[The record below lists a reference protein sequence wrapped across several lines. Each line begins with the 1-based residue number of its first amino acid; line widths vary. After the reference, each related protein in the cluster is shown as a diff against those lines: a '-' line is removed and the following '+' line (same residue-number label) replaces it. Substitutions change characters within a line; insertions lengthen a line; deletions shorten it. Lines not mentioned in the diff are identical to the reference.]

1 MRLTQRLTQ
10 AMNMAIVVMAVSIG
24 LMSCDKQPIGP
35 TGPDPLPPPP
45 PGTYLPFTDFR
56 ALFVGPSDM
65 TVPAGTKKIRGVVI
79 SNNANEAAG
88 NYRLQDESGAGI
100 YLYSV
105 VGSPIYAIGS
115 VLEIDAAGSGVFT
128 LYNGDLELKSVPQ
141 AKVVP
146 VAGTISVTPRTATIP
161 EIITNRNTWASSL
174 VKVTGITSIVQTNSN
189 ATGVTYTITT
199 TPGNTISMFVRVAS
213 GITVNTAATSVTGY
227 VSIFNSTTQI
237 GIRSAADLQ

>member
-1 MRLTQRLTQ
+1 MRLTQARIG
-10 AMNMAIVVMAVSIG
+10 MAILLMVVSIG
-24 LMSCDKQPIGP
+24 FLSCDKQPIGP

-56 ALFVGPSDM
+56 ALFTGPADM
-65 TVPAGTKKIRGVVI
+65 NVPAGTKKIRGTVI
-79 SNNANEAAG
+79 SNSANEAAG
-88 NYRLQDESGAGI
+88 NYRLQDESGSGI

-105 VGSPIYAIGS
+105 VGSPVYAMGS

-146 VAGTISVTPRTATIP
+146 VAGTITVTPRTATIP

-174 VKVTGITSIVQTNSN
+174 VKITGITSIVQTNSN

-199 TPGNTISMFVRVAS
+199 TPGNTISMFVRVVS
-213 GITVNTAATSVTGY
+213 GITVNLNATSITGY
-227 VSIFNSTTQI
+227 VSIFNATTQI